1 MPLDPDVAAFLD
13 SRRGQP
19 PRRSLSIEQTRQA
32 YRDLTGPPAPVAL
45 VEQIELTQCTV
56 RQYWPRMGAHLPLLV
71 YFHGG
76 RFFSGSLD
84 THDSLCRTLAKRSG
98 WRLAAVDY
106 RLAPEHPF
114 PAAVEDAF
122 AAIEWARHAADVV
135 AVAGD
140 SAGANLAAVVA
151 PGRTAQVLVY
161 PMIDATCRLPSHR
174 EFATEGFGP
183 GSEDMKRGWDLYLPE
198 CVDPRDPA
206 VSPLHAPSL
215 AGLPPALVITAGF
228 DPLRDEG
235 KSYAARL
242 NDAGVDV
249 THHAFPGAIHGFFH
263 MSAQLASGREAIAIV
278 SDFLQKVQA
287 KTKNR

>member
-1 MPLDPDVAAFLD
+1 MPLDPDVAAFVE
-13 SRRGQP
+13 SRRGEP
-19 PRRSLSIEQTRQA
+19 PRRSLSIEQTRDA

-45 VEQIELTQCTV
+45 VEDIELANCRV
-56 RQYWPRMGAHLPLLV
+56 RQYWPVAGAPLPLLV

-84 THDSLCRTLAKRSG
+84 THDSLCRTLAVRSC
-98 WRLAAVDY
+98 WRVGAVHY

-114 PAAVEDAF
+114 PAAAEDAV
-122 AAIEWARHAADVV
+122 AAVEWARRAADTV
-135 AVAGD
+135 AVGGD

-151 PGRTAQVLVY
+151 RGLAAQVLVY
-161 PMIDATCRLPSHR
+161 PMIDATRSLPSHR

-198 CVDPRDPA
+198 GVDPRDGRA
-206 VSPLHAPSL
+206 SPLHAINL
-215 AGLPPALVITAGF
+215 EGLPPALVITAGY

-235 KSYAARL
+235 ERYAARL
-242 NDAGVDV
+242 SEAGVAV
-249 THHAFPGAIHGFFH
+249 THRAYPGAIHGFFH
-263 MSAQLASGREAIAIV
+263 MSSRLACGREAIDLV
-278 SDFLQKVQA
+278 CDFLQNVQA